1 MALGRFVCLIS
12 ARLSPALVVKST
24 FACLCLALVPLML
37 AHPCLALV
45 HSISC
50 LSCVHPVDAYLSLS
64 GVHPFDVF
72 SFLSSTCPVD
82 VCPVPVSR
90 SYSHSQSRPRSRYP
104 PRSHSRC
111 CSCPHS
117 LCSSATIF
125 VPLPSSLIHPYPQ
138 RLLVVAFASFV
149 SSVSGVCSSSFARL
163 CLLHLRRR
171 LSKRSPVRLLG
182 VCLLK
187 RLPEILF
194 PAPSLRICNV
204 ATWSFRLLGLP
215 PLQ

>member
-1 MALGRFVCLIS
+1 MLVALGRFVCLIS

-90 SYSHSQSRPRSRYP
+90 SYSHSVTIQTSVRSCGLDR
-104 PRSHSRC
+104 
-111 CSCPHS
+111 
-117 LCSSATIF
+117 
-125 VPLPSSLIHPYPQ
+125 Q
-138 RLLVVAFASFV
+138 R
-149 SSVSGVCSSSFARL
+149 SSSF
-163 CLLHLRRR
+163 CLLRR
-171 LSKRSPVRLLG
+171 LWVRCSALG
-182 VCLLK
+182 LCS
-187 RLPEILF
+187 F
-194 PAPSLRICNV
+194 SSL
-204 ATWSFRLLGLP
+204 AQASASHSFR
-215 PLQ
+215 